1 MVSMVADVSSIAC
14 VEVKNVALSTG
25 ARKKPSF
32 LPKQTVGCDA
42 GEWVRKEVVD
52 GDKKKIVLVPVGK
65 TDA

>member
-1 MVSMVADVSSIAC
+1 MASMVADVSAVAG

-25 ARKKPSF
+25 ARKKPAF
-32 LPKQTVGCDA
+32 LPKQTVRCDA

-65 TDA
+65 TNA